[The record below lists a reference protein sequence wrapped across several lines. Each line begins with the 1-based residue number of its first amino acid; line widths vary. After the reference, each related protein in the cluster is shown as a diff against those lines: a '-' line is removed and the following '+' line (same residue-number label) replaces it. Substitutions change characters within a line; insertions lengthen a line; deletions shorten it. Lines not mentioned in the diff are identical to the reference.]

1 MHQIRRSRARAPW
14 LALVASLGAGSLAA
28 PALAECD
35 EVETT
40 LTGSASL
47 DEVKDWVRA
56 EGADRIEGTPTG
68 TYEYFDEGVALWLAL
83 SEAPDG
89 RICGRYGGRYFDPE
103 RTFQSHVVLGGQL
116 SNGAWEI
123 TLADRTGTV
132 KTGYGA
138 MLLFDSE
145 DLVLADGAVI
155 YADGQRFALM
165 RPVSALEASEGS
177 DSQSAGSGAT
187 E

>member
-1 MHQIRRSRARAPW
+1 
-14 LALVASLGAGSLAA
+14 
-28 PALAECD
+28 
-35 EVETT
+35 
-40 LTGSASL
+40 
-47 DEVKDWVRA
+47 
-56 EGADRIEGTPTG
+56 
-68 TYEYFDEGVALWLAL
+68 
-83 SEAPDG
+83 
-89 RICGRYGGRYFDPE
+89 
-103 RTFQSHVVLGGQL
+103 
-116 SNGAWEI
+116 
-123 TLADRTGTV
+123 
-132 KTGYGA
+132 